1 MPPDPIQ
8 VRYAG
13 GLHLPGMDLWLDPH
27 RAKSTAFVS
36 HAHADHFA
44 KHETIICS
52 ERTHALIRK
61 RYGAPKSKV
70 IPLAYGERY
79 GFNEDYHLHLLP
91 AGHIFGSAQIYLTRI
106 SDGATL
112 LYTGD
117 FKVRQSYSAE
127 LIEAEKADTLIME
140 TTFGLPHF
148 RFPPSEEI
156 VASIVK
162 FCRETLEEN
171 EIPIL
176 FGYSLGKAQ
185 EILAAL
191 TDARLPVMLHK
202 TVYDMTTVYEQFQE
216 TFPEYTK
223 LDFKAPGGHVLIM
236 PPSVGRSQAVRRL
249 RNTRTA
255 MLSGWA
261 LQSSAIYRYQVD
273 AVFPLSDHAD
283 YPGLMEYVAR
293 VQPKLVYTLHGY
305 AAEFAR
311 DLREQGTEAW
321 SILTDNQLDL
331 DLAVDREIGE
341 IRRDS
346 QESRVDCEVAVLSD
360 VSQAVAETTGKRKKT
375 ELLANYFRTLSLANL
390 QRATLFLSGKVFIEP
405 TQRRALGT
413 GWAVVRKALLK
424 VSGMNLARYRDISQA
439 QSDAG
444 RTTFLV
450 LNGVTSPTA
459 VSLTELEDVFVSLAN
474 AQGPVAKNEIIC
486 DVLGRLHPSEGRL
499 VVQILTNDLRIGL
512 KEGLLEE
519 AIAQAFEQ
527 PVATVREAHML
538 LGNLGQTAV
547 AAHAKTLN
555 TLSLQPFTPVK
566 CMLASPEPTAVA
578 IWDRLGCE
586 SNEVWLEDKLD
597 GIRAQFHCVDGR
609 TELFSRDLRSLEGEF
624 PEVIQAGQAFQ
635 DNMVLDGELIA
646 YAEGKKLSFFDLQK
660 RLGRKRLNGDL
671 FFGEA
676 IPVRF
681 VAFDLLWCNGH
692 SLLKEPLVERRRLLD
707 ELDLPEHFAI
717 VPVEKAANADAIED
731 AFKQARLRDN
741 EGLIAKDP
749 QSPYALGRRGKSW
762 LKLKKAM
769 ATLDVVVVYAEQGH
783 GKRSHV
789 LSDYTFAVRDTETEQ
804 LLVIGK
810 AYSGLTDV
818 EIEDLTEHFTKHTLG
833 KSRNKRE
840 VEPNVILEIAF
851 DSINPSKRHNSGY
864 ALRFPRIKAIRQ
876 DKTID
881 DIDTLANVR
890 KLAEG

>member
-79 GFNEDYHLHLLP
+79 GFNEDYHVHLLP

-148 RFPPSEEI
+148 RFPPTEEI

-191 TDARLPVMLHK
+191 TDAQLPVMLHK
-202 TVYDMTTVYEQFQE
+202 TVFDMTTVYEQFQE

-375 ELLANYFRTLSLANL
+375 ELLANYFRTLSPANL
-390 QRATLFLSGKVFIEP
+390 QRATLFLSGKIFIES
-405 TQRRALGT
+405 TQRRAVGT
-413 GWAVVRKALLK
+413 GWVVVRKALLK

-609 TELFSRDLRSLEGEF
+609 IELFSRDLRSLEGEF

-635 DNMVLDGELIA
+635 DDMVLDGELIA

-731 AFKQARLRDN
+731 AFKQARLRAN

>member
-70 IPLAYGERY
+70 ISLAYGERY

-148 RFPPSEEI
+148 RFPPTEEI

>member
-1 MPPDPIQ
+1 
-8 VRYAG
+8 
-13 GLHLPGMDLWLDPH
+13 
-27 RAKSTAFVS
+27 
-36 HAHADHFA
+36 
-44 KHETIICS
+44 
-52 ERTHALIRK
+52 
-61 RYGAPKSKV
+61 
-70 IPLAYGERY
+70 
-79 GFNEDYHLHLLP
+79 
-91 AGHIFGSAQIYLTRI
+91 
-106 SDGATL
+106 
-112 LYTGD
+112 
-117 FKVRQSYSAE
+117 
-127 LIEAEKADTLIME
+127 
-140 TTFGLPHF
+140 
-148 RFPPSEEI
+148 
-156 VASIVK
+156 
-162 FCRETLEEN
+162 
-171 EIPIL
+171 
-176 FGYSLGKAQ
+176 
-185 EILAAL
+185 
-191 TDARLPVMLHK
+191 
-202 TVYDMTTVYEQFQE
+202 
-216 TFPEYTK
+216 
-223 LDFKAPGGHVLIM
+223 
-236 PPSVGRSQAVRRL
+236 
-249 RNTRTA
+249 
-255 MLSGWA
+255 
-261 LQSSAIYRYQVD
+261 
-273 AVFPLSDHAD
+273 
-283 YPGLMEYVAR
+283 
-293 VQPKLVYTLHGY
+293 
-305 AAEFAR
+305 
-311 DLREQGTEAW
+311 
-321 SILTDNQLDL
+321 
-331 DLAVDREIGE
+331 
-341 IRRDS
+341 
-346 QESRVDCEVAVLSD
+346 VAVLSD

>member
-13 GLHLPGMDLWLDPH
+13 GLHLPGIDLWLDPH

-70 IPLAYGERY
+70 ISLAYGERY

>member
-1 MPPDPIQ
+1 
-8 VRYAG
+8 
-13 GLHLPGMDLWLDPH
+13 MDLWLDPH

-70 IPLAYGERY
+70 ISLAYGERY

-148 RFPPSEEI
+148 RFPPTEEI

>member
-8 VRYAG
+8 VRYTG

-70 IPLAYGERY
+70 ISLAYGERY

-148 RFPPSEEI
+148 RFPPTEEI

>member
-13 GLHLPGMDLWLDPH
+13 GIHLPGMDLWLDPH

-79 GFNEDYHLHLLP
+79 GFNEDYHLYLLP

-148 RFPPSEEI
+148 RFPPTEEI

-216 TFPEYTK
+216 TLPEYTK

-375 ELLANYFRTLSLANL
+375 ELLANYFRTLSPANL
-390 QRATLFLSGKVFIEP
+390 QRATLFLSGKIFIEP

-450 LNGVTSPTA
+450 LNGVTRPTA

-538 LGNLGQTAV
+538 LGNLGQTAA

-833 KSRNKRE
+833 KSGNKRE

>member
-13 GLHLPGMDLWLDPH
+13 GLHLPGIDLWLDPH

>member
-1 MPPDPIQ
+1 
-8 VRYAG
+8 
-13 GLHLPGMDLWLDPH
+13 
-27 RAKSTAFVS
+27 
-36 HAHADHFA
+36 
-44 KHETIICS
+44 
-52 ERTHALIRK
+52 
-61 RYGAPKSKV
+61 
-70 IPLAYGERY
+70 
-79 GFNEDYHLHLLP
+79 
-91 AGHIFGSAQIYLTRI
+91 
-106 SDGATL
+106 
-112 LYTGD
+112 
-117 FKVRQSYSAE
+117 QSYSAE

-148 RFPPSEEI
+148 RFPPTEEI

>member
-70 IPLAYGERY
+70 ISLAYGERY

-148 RFPPSEEI
+148 RFPPTEEI

-547 AAHAKTLN
+547 AAQAKTLN

>member
-70 IPLAYGERY
+70 ISLAYGERY

-148 RFPPSEEI
+148 RFPPTEEI

-555 TLSLQPFTPVK
+555 TLILQPFTPVK

>member
-61 RYGAPKSKV
+61 RYGEPKSKV
-70 IPLAYGERY
+70 ISLAYGERY

-148 RFPPSEEI
+148 RFPPTEEI

>member
-70 IPLAYGERY
+70 ISLAYGERY

-148 RFPPSEEI
+148 RFPPTEEI

-547 AAHAKTLN
+547 AAHAKTFN

-566 CMLASPEPTAVA
+566 CMLASPESTAVA

>member
-1 MPPDPIQ
+1 MPADPIQ

-13 GLHLPGMDLWLDPH
+13 GLHLPDLDLWLDPH
-27 RAKSTAFVS
+27 RAKPIAFVS

-44 KHETIICS
+44 KHETILCS

-70 IPLAYGERY
+70 VSLAYGQRHDLD
-79 GFNEDYHLHLLP
+79 EDYHLHLLP
-91 AGHIFGSAQIYLTRI
+91 AGHIFGSAQIHLTRKA
-106 SDGATL
+106 DGATL

-117 FKVRQSYSAE
+117 FKTRASYSAE
-127 LIEAEKADTLIME
+127 LIEAEQADTLIME

-148 RFPPSEEI
+148 RFPPTEEI
-156 VASIVK
+156 VANIVK
-162 FCRETLEEN
+162 FCRETLEE
-171 EIPIL
+171 EEVPIL

-191 TDARLPVMLHK
+191 TDANLPVMLHK
-202 TVYDMTTVYEQFQE
+202 TVFDMTAVYEQFQD
-216 TFPEYTK
+216 TFPEYTR
-223 LDFKAPGGHVLIM
+223 LDLKAANGHVLIM

-249 RNTRTA
+249 KNTRTA

-283 YPGLMEYVAR
+283 YPGLKEYVDR
-293 VQPKLVYTLHGY
+293 VKPKLVYTLHGY

-311 DLREQGTEAW
+311 DLREKGVEAW

-331 DLAVDREIGE
+331 ELSVDREIGE
-341 IRRDS
+341 IQRES
-346 QESRVDCEVAVLSD
+346 QEARIECELAVLSD
-360 VSQAVAETTGKRKKT
+360 VSQSVAETTGKRKKAKT
-375 ELLANYFRTLSLANL
+375 LANYFRTLSPENL
-390 QRATLFLSGKVFIEP
+390 QRAALFLSGKIFIEP
-405 TQRRALGT
+405 THRRVLGV

-424 VSGMNLARYRDISQA
+424 VSGMTLARYRDISQA

-450 LNGVTSPTA
+450 LNGVTKPT
-459 VSLTELEDVFVSLAN
+459 SVSLADVEGIFVTLTN
-474 AQGPVAKNEIIC
+474 AQGPMAKTEILC
-486 DVLGRLHPSEGRL
+486 DLLGSLHPSEGRL

-519 AIAQAFEQ
+519 AIAQAFDQ
-527 PVATVREAHML
+527 PLAAVREAHML

-547 AAHAKTLN
+547 AAQAETLEAV
-555 TLSLQPFTPVK
+555 SMQPFTPVK
-566 CMLASPEPTAVA
+566 CMLASPEPTAAA
-578 IWDRLGCE
+578 IWDRLGGE
-586 SNEVWLEDKLD
+586 GNEVWLEDKLD
-597 GIRAQFHCVDGR
+597 GIRAQFHGVDGR
-609 TELFSRDLRSLEGEF
+609 AELFSRDLRSLDGEF
-624 PEVIQAGQAFQ
+624 PEMLQTGRTFQ
-635 DNMVLDGELIA
+635 DDVVLDGELIA
-646 YAEGKKLSFFDLQK
+646 YAAGKKLTFFDLQK
-660 RLGRKRLNGDL
+660 RLGRKRLDGDL

-676 IPVRF
+676 IPVQF
-681 VAFDLLWCNGH
+681 VAFDLLWHNGH

-707 ELDLPEHFAI
+707 QLELPDHFAT
-717 VPVEKAANADAIED
+717 VPVEKVTSADAIEEG
-731 AFKQARLRDN
+731 FKQARLRDN

-749 QSPYALGRRGKSW
+749 RSSYALGRRGKSW
-762 LKLKKAM
+762 LKLKKAL

-789 LSDYTFAVRDTETEQ
+789 LSDYTFAVRDADTEQ
-804 LLVIGK
+804 LRVIGK

-818 EIEDLTEHFTKHTLG
+818 EIEELTEHFTKHTLS
-833 KSRNKRE
+833 KKRNKRE
-840 VEPNVILEIAF
+840 VEPNLVLEIAF

-864 ALRFPRIKAIRQ
+864 ALRFPRIKAIRR

-881 DIDTLANVR
+881 DIDTLSNMR
-890 KLAEG
+890 KLAGG

>member
-70 IPLAYGERY
+70 ISLAYGERY

-148 RFPPSEEI
+148 RFPPTEEI

-851 DSINPSKRHNSGY
+851 DSINPSKRHDSGL
-864 ALRFPRIKAIRQ
+864 ALRFPRIKAIRR

-881 DIDTLANVR
+881 DIDTLAYAQ
-890 KLAEG
+890 KLAER